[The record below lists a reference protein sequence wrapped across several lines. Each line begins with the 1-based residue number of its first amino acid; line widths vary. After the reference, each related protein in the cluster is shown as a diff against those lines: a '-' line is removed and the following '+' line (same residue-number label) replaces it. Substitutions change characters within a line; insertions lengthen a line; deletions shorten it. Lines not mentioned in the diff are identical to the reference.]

1 MTALARTREVVSRNL
16 RGVENSYSCAIHT
29 VVSAVKIIKSQYKSR
44 GTTGDFAWM
53 INQPEYANT
62 LFVFNDNEKQFRAFL
77 KGDPSGVMDG
87 GGNAGIRSYQGHT
100 PRRAAGIPTGDGGG
114 YSELSEHVKSTID
127 LAVAEIKTLLDSG
140 LYDQLVFSY
149 NAEKNTLGTG
159 IFNCAREVT
168 DYIMNQ
174 ILALGSAE

>member
-1 MTALARTREVVSRNL
+1 
-16 RGVENSYSCAIHT
+16 
-29 VVSAVKIIKSQYKSR
+29 
-44 GTTGDFAWM
+44 M
-53 INQPEYANT
+53 ISQPEYANT
-62 LFVFNDNEKQFRAFL
+62 LFIFNDNETQFRAFL
-77 KGDPSGVMDG
+77 NGERSGVIDG

-127 LAVAEIKTLLDSG
+127 LAVAEIRALLDSG
-140 LYDQLVFSY
+140 LYDQLAFSY
-149 NAEKNTLGTG
+149 NAEKDTLGTG

-174 ILALGSAE
+174 ILTLGNAR